1 MTITH
6 PDLATARDTL
16 AAQLTAV
23 GVRGYVHAM
32 DIDTGVEISL
42 DADTPVVAASVF
54 KVPVLVE
61 LCRQYSTGQRSP
73 VERIRIA
80 ADERRTDGGTGLSAM
95 LDAVELSLRD
105 LSFLMMSVSDNR
117 ATDIIVDL
125 LGYEAING
133 TIKRFGLETT
143 VVVRDCAGL
152 FETVEEDLGTSL
164 EDLAEAAAA
173 GAVSAELR
181 RKLQGT
187 RAATAELTNHTTP
200 RDIATMLAAIWRDEV
215 IGAEACAEVRRI
227 LAQQAWPHRLTA
239 GFPHSDIK
247 VSGKTGTL
255 FYTRN
260 EAGVV
265 EFPDG
270 GRYAVGIFLREPTE
284 ELRNPDADRVIGTV
298 AALAVDYL
306 RLSQSE
312 DCDAE

>member
-16 AAQLTAV
+16 AEQLAVV
-23 GVRGYVHAM
+23 GVRGYMYAM

-80 ADERRTDGGTGLSAM
+80 ANERRTDGGTGLSAM
-95 LDAVELSLRD
+95 LDSVELSLRD

-125 LGYEAING
+125 LGYEAINS

-152 FETVEEDLGTSL
+152 FETMQEDLETSL
-164 EDLAEAAAA
+164 EDLAVAAAA
-173 GAVSAELR
+173 GTVSAEMR

-187 RAATAELTNHTTP
+187 RAATAVLTNHTTP
-200 RDIATMLAAIWRDEV
+200 RDIVTMLAAIWRDEV
-215 IGAEACAEVRRI
+215 IGADACAEVRRI
-227 LAQQAWPHRLTA
+227 MGQQAWPHRLTA

-270 GRYAVGIFLREPTE
+270 GRYAVGVFLREPTE

-306 RLSQSE
+306 RLSQTE
-312 DCDAE
+312 ARDAE